1 MSATDIQ
8 VFDKTEDK
16 QEHYVVESGDSI
28 TSIAAK
34 FDLTPSRLCQINKLR
49 SNHLFAG
56 QRLKVVKEESEQPK
70 SKGENQDTA
79 EEASEP
85 EATPDIDTNAPS
97 IEKRY
102 RHIFRR
108 IIGAEMLEKSHMAK
122 VAQADIK
129 ETNDPLAAGCLKVE
143 AKFCP
148 ELHTCVKGTLIATIE
163 TLMFSPL
170 DESDQIAA
178 LCQSA
183 VEMRY
188 DSVRSVAAYVDASV
202 FVFTK
207 RPRLQRQYTHESN
220 TDDSNNNTQ
229 SIHASSVNV
238 IQHEEQALQENE
250 VFLCCSVQRNRFTS
264 GGGISPPACSPGA
277 QWFIVSRK
285 SVEDLDNFLVGSNL
299 GFASVVPL
307 GTLPEK
313 STSDKGEK
321 ECEKSR
327 SIPSAIGS
335 LIPRKMT
342 LSFRNSQDSSGTS
355 PQSYIGRSLGRLIHR
370 TASTGQKNPRLNP
383 TMGCGG
389 GRRRPLSI
397 GCSEELFSDHAAIDV
412 IPQDLNKR
420 TGGEDSEAVFFERSS
435 SSTPSFADEKEV
447 FDVLRQTSLLW
458 ELVSEQEFLQ
468 RCVLAEAEQEEGE
481 EGCGSLISESAI
493 FSILPPPAAIIQS
506 TILATQTQI
515 QEIFDSI
522 PFAAQTFDWSL
533 TFSTELHGFSLA
545 TLYRRCEEFASGDL
559 EINSR
564 FEGVRNAEDF
574 TECSLIMRHKNLC
587 CTLQHQPSVLLI
599 KDTTEHV
606 MGAYLNC
613 HPRVLTGSFY
623 GTGESFVFHW
633 IPSPPTIPSTGDDL
647 TVETVGN
654 KSKSG
659 GNLCFKKYSW
669 SGKNSFFI
677 SGDSDV
683 LAVGCSNGRSAL
695 RIDASLNRGRSEPC
709 ETFDNPELTPTGDFF
724 IYALELWSLS

>member
-8 VFDKTEDK
+8 VIDKTEDK
-16 QEHYVVESGDSI
+16 REHYVVESGDSI

-34 FDLTPSRLCQINKLR
+34 FDLTPTRLCQINKLR

-56 QRLKVVKEESEQPK
+56 QRLKVVKEESGQPK
-70 SKGENQDTA
+70 SKKENQDTA
-79 EEASEP
+79 EKAP
-85 EATPDIDTNAPS
+85 KPKTTPDVNTTAPS

-122 VAQADIK
+122 DAQADKK
-129 ETNDPLAAGCLKVE
+129 EANDPLAAGCLKVV

-207 RPRLQRQYTHESN
+207 RPRLQRQYTHDSN
-220 TDDSNNNTQ
+220 VDDSNNNTQ
-229 SIHASSVNV
+229 SIYASSVNV
-238 IQHEEQALQENE
+238 TQYEEQALQENE
-250 VFLCCSVQRNRFTS
+250 VFLCCSVRRNRFTS
-264 GGGISPPACSPGA
+264 GGGISPPACSSGA
-277 QWFIVSRK
+277 HI
-285 SVEDLDNFLVGSNL
+285 EDLDNFLVGSNL

-342 LSFRNSQDSSGTS
+342 LSFRNSQESSGNS
-355 PQSYIGRSLGRLIHR
+355 PQSYISRSLGRLIHR
-370 TASTGQKNPRLNP
+370 TASTGQKNPRLKS
-383 TMGCGG
+383 TMGCGD
-389 GRRRPLSI
+389 GRRRPFSI

-412 IPQDLNKR
+412 IPQDTNKK
-420 TGGEDSEAVFFERSS
+420 TGGEDSEAIFFESSS

-458 ELVSEQEFLQ
+458 ENLPSNLEDESLTLEYVAGIKPGYNPNPSIIKTSLKTAFILKNFSTPLSLSMTNFIFICPALVSEQELLQ

-481 EGCGSLISESAI
+481 ESCGSLITESAI
-493 FSILPPPAAIIQS
+493 YSILPPPVAIFQS
-506 TILATQTQI
+506 AILTTQTQI
-515 QEIFDSI
+515 QESH
-522 PFAAQTFDWSL
+522 AA
-533 TFSTELHGFSLA
+533 
-545 TLYRRCEEFASGDL
+545 
-559 EINSR
+559 
-564 FEGVRNAEDF
+564 
-574 TECSLIMRHKNLC
+574 
-587 CTLQHQPSVLLI
+587 I
-599 KDTTEHV
+599 K
-606 MGAYLNC
+606 
-613 HPRVLTGSFY
+613 
-623 GTGESFVFHW
+623 
-633 IPSPPTIPSTGDDL
+633 
-647 TVETVGN
+647 
-654 KSKSG
+654 
-659 GNLCFKKYSW
+659 
-669 SGKNSFFI
+669 
-677 SGDSDV
+677 
-683 LAVGCSNGRSAL
+683 
-695 RIDASLNRGRSEPC
+695 
-709 ETFDNPELTPTGDFF
+709 
-724 IYALELWSLS
+724 